1 MSNHSLEDERQ
12 AILDR
17 MEASRNRYQRM
28 LRNQPEVIANVH
40 HPVGRHA
47 AYAVPEDRFP
57 RSAALRWVAHH
68 PLLCV
73 AAIAAVVA
81 IGPRRIVR
89 TALKGGSAATSSLT
103 LLNSPNIDTLGRLLT
118 IITDVVAHLPTRNP
132 PR

>member
-1 MSNHSLEDERQ
+1 MSNHSLEDDRQ

-17 MEASRNRYQRM
+17 MESSRSRYRRM

-57 RSAALRWVAHH
+57 RSAALRWVAQH

-73 AAIAAVVA
+73 AAIAAVVV
-81 IGPRRIVR
+81 IGPRRIAR
-89 TALKGGSAATSSLT
+89 AALKGGSAATSLT
-103 LLNSPNIDTLGRLLT
+103 LHNSPNIDTLGRLIT
-118 IITDVVAHLPTRNP
+118 IIADVAAHIPTRNP